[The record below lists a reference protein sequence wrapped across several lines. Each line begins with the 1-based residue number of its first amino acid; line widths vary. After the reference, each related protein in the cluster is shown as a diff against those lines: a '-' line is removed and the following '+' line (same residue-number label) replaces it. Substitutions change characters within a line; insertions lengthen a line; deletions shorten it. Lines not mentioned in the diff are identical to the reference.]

1 MVKRFANPGPTP
13 IWKSIQYM
21 DHEGMDL
28 LRKPAL
34 KGAVDAWESYLGRTK
49 VEPAVST
56 LTPEH
61 HLRAQPHHCAP

>member
-1 MVKRFANPGPTP
+1 MIKRFANLGTTP

-34 KGAVDAWESYLGRTK
+34 KGAVDAWESYLARTK
-49 VEPAVST
+49 VVRLASA

-61 HLRAQPHHCAP
+61 DLRAQPHHRVA